1 MGTTDVLILG
11 ASFTGIELLRR
22 LRKHH
27 LRKLWGGRKLDVV
40 VIDRQ
45 AVHPYIPLGH
55 ELLTERLHL
64 GIDDKTVLPTAR
76 YVDARPPA
84 HYVQGEIVSFDPD
97 THTVTLADGRSFTG
111 RFVVIALGSE
121 VAPPAALPGAER
133 LLAYKS
139 EAQLAACRSAL
150 AKALA
155 APGAPD
161 MGDMGDMGEPP
172 TVLVAGGG
180 ITGVEIAGEL
190 AHLATKRPDGW
201 RAPKVIMVHRGDRL
215 LGDLTPRAGFAAA
228 SALRDQG
235 VELLLGTCLTSFDAD
250 GHAHV
255 VGPDGE
261 RTIACSLGFWGGG
274 LQPPPIIGQ
283 LGLPLTDDGWLR
295 VSPTLQCLVGRDPEI
310 FAGGDI
316 ARVYGGAGR
325 WPTMQ
330 RAIEG
335 IFAAKTIAKNIF
347 ALAGCAP
354 GYPGEG
360 VPPLTPH
367 TLWSDFPHGV
377 SIGGRSLVVYGPLVF
392 GGASFNI
399 WFRRFLMR
407 QYMWRYRA

>member
-1 MGTTDVLILG
+1 MTDVLILG
-11 ASFTGIELLRR
+11 ASFTGVELLRR

-55 ELLTERLHL
+55 ELLTERMRL
-64 GIDDKTVLPTAR
+64 GIEDKTILPTAR

-84 HYVQGEIVSFDPD
+84 QYVQGEIAGFDPD
-97 THTVTLADGRSFTG
+97 THTATLADGRSFSG

-121 VAPPAALPGAER
+121 VAAPASLPGAER

-139 EAQLAACRSAL
+139 EAQFEACRSAL
-150 AKALA
+150 TELLA
-155 APGAPD
+155 RPGSPD
-161 MGDMGDMGEPP
+161 IGEPP
-172 TVLVAGGG
+172 IVLVAGGG

-190 AHLATKRPDGW
+190 AHLATARPEGW
-201 RAPKVIMVHRGDRL
+201 RAPKVVMVHRGDRL
-215 LGDLTPRAGFAAA
+215 LQGLTPRAGFAAA
-228 SALRDQG
+228 SALRAQG
-235 VELLLGTCLTSFDAD
+235 VELLLGTCLTSLDSE
-250 GHAHV
+250 GHAHI

-261 RTIACSLGFWGGG
+261 RTIDCALGFWGGG
-274 LQPPPIIGQ
+274 LQPPAVIGQ

-295 VSPTLQCLVGRDPEI
+295 VSPTLQCLVGSDPEI

-316 ARVYGGAGR
+316 ARVIGGAGR

-335 IFAAKTIAKNIF
+335 IFAGKTIATNIL
-347 ALAGCAP
+347 ALAVCAP

-377 SIGGRSLVVYGPLVF
+377 SIGGRSLVVVGPLVF
-392 GGASFNI
+392 GVSAFNI

-407 QYMWRYRA
+407 QYMRRYRA